1 MPRVRKLIK
10 IMLRKLFEKIMDE
23 TGSPLVEEGLLIG
36 LAIAVFITIAMIVSN
51 LMSWLNQMAENLP
64 GFI

>member
-1 MPRVRKLIK
+1 MSRAKKLIK
-10 IMLRKLFEKIMDE
+10 MMFRKLFERIMDE
-23 TGSPLVEEGLLIG
+23 TGSPLVEESLLIG

>member
-1 MPRVRKLIK
+1 MSHMKKVKTI
-10 IMLRKLFEKIMDE
+10 LRKIFEKIMDE

-36 LAIAVFITIAMIVSN
+36 LAIAIFITIAMIVSN
-51 LMSWLNQMAENLP
+51 LISWLNQMAENLP